1 MSFLTSLFGK
11 QKNTVTVP
19 PGHKV
24 VVVHPIPKAYF
35 ARAESGV
42 WIADLGAASDF
53 ADVVS
58 RVAQLSA
65 AAQQASVIW
74 ILQPCVLDSAAA
86 FDSLISTLTALVQR
100 SRGIV
105 VHCAVVPHATEQ
117 HTSQM
122 RRLRQ
127 TGVGVHYSAED
138 GACFVEVHKPD
149 GIVIGMPGRA
159 FTE

>member
-11 QKNTVTVP
+11 QKDTVTVP

-24 VVVHPIPKAYF
+24 VVVHPAPKAYLGCG
-35 ARAESGV
+35 ESGV

-58 RVAQLSA
+58 RVAQMSVA
-65 AAQQASVIW
+65 GQQASIIW
-74 ILQPCVLDSAAA
+74 ILQPCVLESAAA
-86 FDSLISTLTALVQR
+86 FDALISTLTAIVAQ

-105 VHCAVVPHATEQ
+105 GHCAVVPHATKQ
-117 HTSQM
+117 HASQM

-127 TGVGVHYSAED
+127 SGVGVHYSAED

-149 GIVIGMPGRA
+149 GIVVGMPGRA